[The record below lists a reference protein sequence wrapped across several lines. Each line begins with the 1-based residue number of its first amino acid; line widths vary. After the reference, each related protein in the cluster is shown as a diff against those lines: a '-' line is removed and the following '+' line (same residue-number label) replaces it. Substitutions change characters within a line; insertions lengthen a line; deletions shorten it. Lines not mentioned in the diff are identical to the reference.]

1 MPEIDQTI
9 SVSAT
14 TGAPQG
20 ASVLA
25 ITTRLETRTK
35 ESDTIAKRIVANYK
49 DSENKGLNIPRNG
62 PDQHARVRP
71 ALGRAIMSGPERW

>member
-9 SVSAT
+9 SVYAT

-20 ASVLA
+20 ASVLV

-35 ESDTIAKRIVANYK
+35 ESDTIAKRIVANYNE
-49 DSENKGLNIPRNG
+49 SENEGLNLHRRGQTSMHGCVPCW
-62 PDQHARVRP
+62 A
-71 ALGRAIMSGPERW
+71 